1 VIVDHEKAWIEM
13 KAYIISKNSHGQRD
27 LLTQMARIEIDCRVP
42 EEERAYDPTPAPTH
56 SRPADRPLREVTA
69 HG

>member
-1 VIVDHEKAWIEM
+1 M
-13 KAYIISKNSHGQRD
+13 KAHLLSKNSHGQRD
-27 LLTQMARIEIDCRVP
+27 LLTRMAHIEIECRVP
-42 EEERAYDPTPAPTH
+42 EEERSFDPTPAPTH